1 MPRAALINPSNYPLW
16 LILHP
21 TPTPS
26 AEVASPIVAPEADGH
41 GGETPKGGRCD
52 IAVCDIARRREIV
65 PGEPTGFLSFFFDLV
80 SPLFSFS
87 FSFSGVECDSF
98 HPRPHAFFSFPLSDS
113 AFQEHPSLAEAAAEG
128 IMAAGAAVFRA
139 VVVCFIISIQRCTN
153 WVSHYVT
160 LGYYV
165 TLADAVS
172 LE

>member
-65 PGEPTGFLSFFFDLV
+65 PGEPTGFISCFFFDLV
-80 SPLFSFS
+80 SPLFSPLFLFLFLFLAWS
-87 FSFSGVECDSF
+87 VIPFIRAPTRSSLF
-98 HPRPHAFFSFPLSDS
+98 H
-113 AFQEHPSLAEAAAEG
+113 
-128 IMAAGAAVFRA
+128 
-139 VVVCFIISIQRCTN
+139 
-153 WVSHYVT
+153 
-160 LGYYV
+160 
-165 TLADAVS
+165 
-172 LE
+172 